1 MRQPCEKGKVAA
13 GYDPKDNVYE
23 DVNVIRAR
31 KAKEREEKL
40 RKQQQQ
46 TVCTCIWLHFVC
58 RSIVPIKRCFSII
71 MELCLKYT
79 RLFIV
84 SE

>member
-1 MRQPCEKGKVAA
+1 METEPVNPIPQRGGLEKGKVAA
-13 GYDPKDNVYE
+13 GYDPTYE

-46 TVCTCIWLHFVC
+46 TVCTC
-58 RSIVPIKRCFSII
+58 
-71 MELCLKYT
+71 T
-79 RLFIV
+79 RI
-84 SE
+84 